1 MDVTGSRQPDP
12 PLSGF
17 RMEPYRIVAGIIL
30 LACAVFVFL
39 IYRSFLWSAFLSVV
53 LYTSF
58 GGVNRRI
65 LLRLKGR
72 RTAAAA
78 LSTLLSVGLVLA
90 PLGFMAQ
97 QLIMELLSL
106 YETTRQAIV
115 GERLFQTIQNF
126 PALIQ
131 LLTRDPT
138 FWVDYYRLLEF
149 IYSEYIN
156 YMDID
161 QLSNWLGGAT
171 SLLMGGISFALLAA
185 GNLFFTVLLLFFLF
199 KDAEYFQLYIRR
211 MLPLPEH
218 YVQDFAQRSK
228 MILVAVLKG
237 NLLISLLQGAAL
249 GIAFVIAGI
258 PNPLAYAFIATI
270 LSLIPVV
277 GTALVWLPACLY
289 LGFFQNAYWTAF
301 LLGSFCLIAYLLLE
315 NVLKPRILDR
325 KLGIHPLFL
334 FLAILGGL
342 KEFGMGGLIIGP
354 LMVTL
359 FVSLWSTLINERKKS
374 LLHPA
379 TQPDHQRHARTEQ
392 TPAQHLD

>member
-1 MDVTGSRQPDP
+1 MEP
-12 PLSGF
+12 PGHRPAFSLPAF
-17 RMEPYRIVAGIIL
+17 KLEPYRIVAGLIL
-30 LACAVFVFL
+30 LGCAVFVFF
-39 IYRSFLWSAFLSVV
+39 IYRSFLWSAFLAMV
-53 LYTSF
+53 LYISF
-58 GGVNRRI
+58 GGIHRRI
-65 LLRLKGR
+65 LQRLKGR
-72 RTAAAA
+72 KTAAAT
-78 LSTLLSVGLVLA
+78 LSTMLSVGLILA

-97 QLIMELLSL
+97 QLIMELLNL
-106 YETTRQAIV
+106 YETTRQALV

-131 LLTRDPT
+131 FLTRSPT

-161 QLSNWLGGAT
+161 QLSSWLGGAT
-171 SLLMGGISFALLAA
+171 SLLMGGLSFALLAT
-185 GNLFFTVLLLFFLF
+185 GNLFFTLLLLFFLF
-199 KDAEYFQLYIRR
+199 KDAEHFQLYLRK

-218 YVQDFAQRSK
+218 YIRDFADRSK
-228 MILVAVLKG
+228 TILVAVLKG

-249 GIAFVIAGI
+249 GIGFLIAGI

-277 GTALVWLPACLY
+277 GTALVWLPACFY
-289 LGFFQNAYWTAF
+289 LSFFQNAYWTAF
-301 LLGSFCLIAYLLLE
+301 VLGAYCLLAYLALE
-315 NVLKPRILDR
+315 NVLKPKILDR

-359 FVSLWSTLINERKKS
+359 FISLWSTLINERKKPPVHS
-374 LLHPA
+374 AH
-379 TQPDHQRHARTEQ
+379 QPDHQGHSGTEQ
-392 TPAQHLD
+392 TPAQRVD